1 MKTIIGIR
9 PINDGRDT
17 VRWKIE
23 EKAFKMAEAAKQ
35 IIQNNVFNEDGTPV
49 EVIIAKHTITNAK
62 EACDV
67 DDEFARLGVNV
78 SLSVT
83 PIFCFGTE
91 TMDMNPHTIKA
102 VWGTNCTERPGAVY
116 LACIMSAYA
125 ERGLP
130 CFSIYGKDVQDM
142 DDDTVPADV
151 EEKLIVFAKAANVV
165 AQLRNRSYVSIG
177 NVSMGI
183 PGSMLDPMLLQNYF
197 GMRAEWVDM
206 TEVLRRI
213 EKGIYDAEE
222 YEKARAWVEANIT
235 QGEEIYNKEE
245 NRHSDEQYK
254 KDWEYSIK
262 LAIVIKDIMHG
273 NPLLAKMGYYE
284 ESLGKNAISG
294 GFQGQRNWTDWLP
307 NADFAESILASSFDW
322 NGKKAPIA
330 FATENDTLNGLTML
344 LQTLLTNKA
353 PLFADVRTY
362 WSSEAVER
370 ISGIKLDGIAKDGFI
385 HLNNSGA
392 ACLDF
397 ALEMQENGEKTC
409 KKWWNVTKED
419 INNTL
424 KAVKYH
430 PANLEYFKAGGFS
443 SHFVTKGQVPCTMMR
458 LNRVNKLGPTLQIV
472 EGYTIDLDSRI
483 SDKIEDRTDKAW
495 PSTFFVPNTMGN
507 GNCKDVYSVM
517 AAWGANHCSLIHGH
531 VGQEMLAVASMLR
544 IPVSMHNVPQEK
556 IFKPHVFNHYGE
568 SNSVASDILACRDLG
583 PLYK

>member
-17 VRWKIE
+17 VRNKIE
-23 EKAFKMAEAAKQ
+23 AKAFKMAEEAKR
-35 IIQNNVFNEDGTPV
+35 IIQENVFSADGTPV
-49 EVIIAKHTITNAK
+49 EVVIAKHTITNAA
-62 EACDV
+62 EASDV
-67 DDEFARLGVNV
+67 DEEFARLGVTA

-91 TMDMNPHTIKA
+91 TMDLNPNTVKA

-142 DDDTVPADV
+142 DDDTVPEDV
-151 EEKLIVFAKAANVV
+151 KEKLITFAKAANVV
-165 AQLRNRSYVSIG
+165 GQLRHRSYISIG

-183 PGSMLDPMLLQNYF
+183 PGSMLDPMLLQQYL

-213 EKGIYDAEE
+213 EKGIYDEKE
-222 YEKARAWVEANIT
+222 YEKAKAWVESKIT
-235 QGEEIYNKEE
+235 QGEEIYNKEH
-245 NRHSDEQYK
+245 RHSEEEYK
-254 KDWEYSIK
+254 RDWEYSIK

-273 NPLLAKMGYYE
+273 NPLLAERGYLE
-284 ESLGKNAISG
+284 ESKGKNAISG
-294 GFQGQRNWTDWLP
+294 GFQGQRHWTDWLP

-322 NGKKAPIA
+322 NGKKEPIA

-344 LQTLLTNKA
+344 FQTLLTNKA
-353 PLFADVRTY
+353 SLFADVRTY
-362 WSSEAVER
+362 WSSAAVKR
-370 ISGIKLDGIAKDGFI
+370 ISGKTLTGRAKDGFI

-397 ALEMQENGEKTC
+397 ALEMKENGEKVC
-409 KKWWNVTKED
+409 KNWWNVTNED
-419 INNTL
+419 IENTL
-424 KAVKYH
+424 KAVTYH

-443 SHFVTKGQVPCTMMR
+443 SHFVTKGEVPCTMMR
-458 LNRVNKLGPTLQIV
+458 LNRTHKLGPTLQVV
-472 EGYTIDLDSRI
+472 EGYTIELDKEI
-483 SDKIEDRTDKAW
+483 SDKIEARTDKAW
-495 PSTFFVPNTMGN
+495 PTTFFVPNTKGN
-507 GNCKDVYSVM
+507 GNVKDVYSVM
-517 AAWGANHCSLIHGH
+517 AAWGANHCALVHGH
-531 VGQEMLAVASMLR
+531 VGVEMLTLASMLR
-544 IPVSMHNVPQEK
+544 IPVSMHNVDQEK
-556 IFKPHVFNHYGE
+556 IFRPHVWSAYGE
-568 SNSVASDILACRDLG
+568 SDSVASDILACRDLG